1 MANKST
7 VTYNGNVISEAEE
20 EGNVKVIYDGKT
32 LAEISAGGNKTVLCA
47 GKIMQ
52 KNLLIGGKTIL
63 CAMKKMATNIVV
75 AVESLFPSAPSS
87 YSLIAKYTASQT
99 WTAPENGYFQIEAF
113 GASGN
118 GGKGGHFYQKLFGSF
133 SIAGSGGGGGGGG
146 YACSR
151 VKMNKG
157 DTVVLTAGAVG
168 SDTSATINSSV
179 ETYSALN
186 VTSGGNGTDT
196 GMSGTTMFGGT
207 GGAGGTG
214 SGGNYSNETGGNGGD
229 GIIDSNATS
238 APAAGTAGT
247 SAQSG
252 GNSGGKGGTGYSTT
266 TGLTYY
272 DGTAGSSGFFK
283 IYRGNTN
290 LA

>member
-1 MANKST
+1 MANRATITYNGRTIST
-7 VTYNGNVISEAEE
+7 EDRDGDFAVTYNNNTIATIGAGTTKTLNCSDKLMRTNVI
-20 EGNVKVIYDGKT
+20 
-32 LAEISAGGNKTVLCA
+32 
-47 GKIMQ
+47 
-52 KNLLIGGKTIL
+52 IGGKTL
-63 CAMKKMATNIVV
+63 NCTKKKMASNITISVI
-75 AVESLFPSAPSS
+75 SLFPSEPSS
-87 YSLIAKYTASQT
+87 YNLIGTYTSSQT

-196 GMSGTTMFGGT
+196 GISGMTATGGT

-214 SGGNYSNETGGNGGD
+214 SGGNYSNKTGGKGGD
-229 GIIDSNATS
+229 GKANSNATS

-252 GNSGGKGGTGYSTT
+252 GNSGGKGGTGYSTK

-272 DGTAGSSGFFK
+272 GGTTGSSGFFK

-290 LA
+290 L